1 MITREDT
8 YSAVFSRYCSVR
20 TVLVA
25 RVFLRCS
32 RPEHT
37 TLGVVVS
44 LPADESE
51 AKRYRDFGR
60 ELGFRFLEPGGGADA
75 AARTE
80 GEALAGH

>member
-1 MITREDT
+1 
-8 YSAVFSRYCSVR
+8 
-20 TVLVA
+20 
-25 RVFLRCS
+25 
-32 RPEHT
+32 
-37 TLGVVVS
+37 VVVS

-51 AKRYRDFGR
+51 AERYRDFGR